1 MALIWAV
8 VDSQNNVYTFE
19 HTGHVSGTFESGS
32 RDDDWHTDG
41 QNDAI
46 AQNWASIAAKD
57 YATAQ
62 ANATGDLTAL
72 TNSIIGALGT
82 VLGVIGIVIA
92 VV

>member
-1 MALIWAV
+1 MGRTMPLLK
-8 VDSQNNVYTFE
+8 T
-19 HTGHVSGTFESGS
+19 
-32 RDDDWHTDG
+32 
-41 QNDAI
+41 
-46 AQNWASIAAKD
+46 WASIAAKD